1 MVKAGAVMV
10 RHPSVKMSP
19 SASFDVDG
27 TLGRLAKW
35 LRILGF
41 DATYPRSRPSA
52 GRLFVTAGRSAP
64 HARAIIVSGDD
75 PLEQLKQVLEQAGVR
90 PDPALFLA
98 RCLIC
103 NVPVRDVKLE
113 DVAGKVPDGI
123 FRGSES
129 FHECPKCGRIYWEGS
144 HAERIKKR
152 LQNLRSI

>member
-1 MVKAGAVMV
+1 MV
-10 RHPSVKMSP
+10 RHSSDRVNP

-27 TLGRLAKW
+27 MLGRLAKW

-41 DATYPRSRPSA
+41 DAAFPCSRPSS
-52 GRLFVTAGRSAP
+52 GRLFVTARRSAP
-64 HARAIIVSGDD
+64 CAEAIVVSGDD
-75 PLEQLKQVLEQAGVR
+75 PHEQLKQVLEQGGVR
-90 PDPALFLA
+90 PDPGLFLA

-103 NVPVRDVKLE
+103 NVPVRDVKRE

-123 FRGSES
+123 FQRSES
-129 FHECPKCGRIYWEGS
+129 FHECPECGRIYWIGS